1 MLHISPPEPEPV
13 AATPKP
19 VTPAPARRP
28 SPPRRE
34 SQAEPSA
41 ASPTEEPMLELDEAG
56 LLDPSSVQ
64 GPPLFQQS
72 PIQGVP
78 PLFQQSPIQG
88 VPPTDASQIIQ
99 GFVPPLEPPADAE
112 DPDSPPATPDEGEA

>member
-1 MLHISPPEPEPV
+1 
-13 AATPKP
+13 
-19 VTPAPARRP
+19 
-28 SPPRRE
+28 
-34 SQAEPSA
+34 
-41 ASPTEEPMLELDEAG
+41 MLELDEAG
-56 LLDPSSVQ
+56 LLDPSPVQ
-64 GPPLFQQS
+64 GPPLFQQSPIQGVPPLFQQS

-99 GFVPPLEPPADAE
+99 GSVPPLEPPADAE